1 MQQEEIIAFLDFV
14 EEKMMN
20 ADTLGFSPDVLAV
33 LGNVEAGNEEIEML
47 KFRIDQEILIKI
59 FNIANSAYYGTL
71 NKGAVHTFYEVV
83 TRLGMSHTK
92 ALIILLALQLLARGD
107 EEVEAVFA
115 CSFASS
121 VLGKLLAQQMGLRE
135 DAAKRVELG
144 GLFSEI
150 GKMIMIIYK
159 KLHAADDDSID
170 DVFIEKYSPYLAERI
185 IDVFSLP
192 DYLKTMVFQ
201 KGLGVEAGHITLP
214 GIVRLAIS
222 FIRESFKKHRN
233 RLLVEPLAVPIG
245 FDRRMSLEYIIQEQ
259 FNAVGLGRYL
269 TIGRGEKRLL
279 PARESLKRDERLP

>member
-233 RLLVEPLAVPIG
+233 RLLVEPLVVPIG

>member
-1 MQQEEIIAFLDFV
+1 MQQEEISAFLDFV

>member
-107 EEVEAVFA
+107 EKVEAVFA

>member
-1 MQQEEIIAFLDFV
+1 LQQEEISAFLDFV

>member
-1 MQQEEIIAFLDFV
+1 LQQEEIIAFLDFV